1 MIELYDYQEVA
12 YQKLQEIFKNVWRA
26 LMVMATG
33 LGKTIVSAFIA
44 KDEIAL
50 GHRGLFLCH
59 ENDIL
64 DQALEEYRLV
74 LGDEVVLR
82 TFYGDTK
89 DWQADNA
96 DMLFASF
103 QSFSEWHQAFDRSHF
118 DFIIVDESH
127 HGQAPTFKEVIDYFK
142 PKKLLGMTATPN
154 RGDEKDI
161 RDIFGEEVVNYSL
174 EEAIA
179 NGWLTNVEYR
189 ILHDGINSRKLKA
202 IMHDVLEDGERI
214 SVKQLNESI
223 FVKMRDEEIA
233 KIILSY
239 NSRKTI
245 IFCEN
250 IDHVENFAK
259 HLPDS
264 AVFHS
269 KLTDVHNRKILQS
282 FKEGKK
288 RFILSVNK
296 FNEGIDVPE
305 AEMIVFLRSTDSETI
320 FRQQLGRGL
329 RKADGKQKVIVLD
342 FVANVDRLAFLREM
356 ADKISKFAKDSKP
369 QLTKQKFFIEGETY
383 NLVFDNQLI
392 DLLEILSRL
401 NAEFYQTWQ
410 EASKVAIAWGVES
423 QRDYQKNYKC
433 DPKLPSNPN
442 RFYSD
447 FPGWR
452 VFFGKEPYR
461 KSIGLYNTWKEASK
475 ATIALD
481 VKSKIEYKN
490 NYKLDP
496 KLPSN
501 PDASYLDF
509 PGWLVFLGGELKE
522 YYSTWQEASKAAI
535 ALGVKGARDYMDN
548 YKSDSKL
555 PSTPNQFYSGF
566 PGWTVFLGGEL
577 KEFYSTWQEASKAAI
592 ALGIKSQMDYFSSYK
607 TDPRLPSALDVYY
620 SDFPGFTVFLE
631 KEFYSTWQEASRAAI
646 ALGIKSVND
655 YRVNYKIDP
664 KLPSF
669 PYKAYP
675 DFPSW
680 AVFFVKESR
689 KKFVD
694 FYSTWQEASKS
705 VIALGI
711 KSKIEYK
718 NNYKLDSKLPSN
730 PNLTYHD
737 FPSWLVF
744 LGKKTI

>member
-1 MIELYDYQEVA
+1 MITLYDYQEVA
-12 YQKLQEIFKNVWRA
+12 YQKLQKTFLNVWRA

-44 KDEIAL
+44 KDEISL

-64 DQALEEYRLV
+64 SQALDEYRLV
-74 LGDEVVLR
+74 LGDDVILR
-82 TFYGDTK
+82 TFYGDNK
-89 DWQADNA
+89 DWQADKA

-103 QSFSEWHQAFDRSHF
+103 QSFNEWHQAFDKRHF

-142 PKKLLGMTATPN
+142 PEKLLGMTATPD

-161 RDIFGEEVVNYSL
+161 RDIFGEEIVNYSL

-179 NGWLTNVEYR
+179 NGWLTNVDYH

-264 AVFHS
+264 VVFHS
-269 KLTDVHNRKILQS
+269 KLSSKHNQKVLQS
-282 FKEGKK
+282 FKNGEK

-305 AEMIVFLRSTDSETI
+305 AEMIVFLRSTDSEII

-342 FVANVDRLAFLREM
+342 FVANVNRLSFLKEM
-356 ADKISKFAKDSKP
+356 ANKINNFRKHSDVELSHK
-369 QLTKQKFFIEGETY
+369 KFFVEGETY
-383 NLVFDNQLI
+383 NLIFDDQLI
-392 DLLEILSRL
+392 DLLDILSRL
-401 NAEFYQTWQ
+401 RAEFYSTWQ
-410 EASKVAIAWGVES
+410 EASSVAIALGFNS
-423 QRDYQKNYKC
+423 QRDYRNDYKC
-433 DPKLPSNPN
+433 DPKLPGDPN
-442 RFYSD
+442 KFYSD
-447 FPGWR
+447 FPGWA
-452 VFFGKEPYR
+452 VFFGKESR
-461 KSIGLYNTWKEASK
+461 KK
-475 ATIALD
+475 AD
-481 VKSKIEYKN
+481 
-490 NYKLDP
+490 
-496 KLPSN
+496 
-501 PDASYLDF
+501 
-509 PGWLVFLGGELKE
+509 
-522 YYSTWQEASKAAI
+522 
-535 ALGVKGARDYMDN
+535 
-548 YKSDSKL
+548 
-555 PSTPNQFYSGF
+555 
-566 PGWTVFLGGEL
+566 
-577 KEFYSTWQEASKAAI
+577 EFYRTWQEASKAAI
-592 ALGIKSQMDYFSSYK
+592 ALGIKSQRDYYNNYNL
-607 TDPRLPSALDVYY
+607 DPKLPSTPHQFY
-620 SDFPGFTVFLE
+620 SDFPGLSVFLSIE
-631 KEFYSTWQEASRAAI
+631 SKMFYLTWQEAATAAI
-646 ALGIKSVND
+646 ILGINSNSEYVKK
-655 YRVNYKIDP
+655 YKDDDRLHSNP
-664 KLPSF
+664 DKFYS
-669 PYKAYP
+669 
-675 DFPSW
+675 DFPGW
-680 AVFFVKESR
+680 ALFFGKEQRRNS
-689 KKFVD
+689 D
-694 FYSTWQEASKS
+694 EFYETWQEALKA

-711 KSKIEYK
+711 KSQEDYLS
-718 NNYKLDSKLPSN
+718 NYNRDSKLPSSLYN
-730 PNLTYHD
+730 FYSD
-737 FPSWLVF
+737 FPGWKVFFSGELKYKTWQEASKTAITLGIKSQKDYSVGYKCDSKLPSAPNQFYSDFPGWPVF